1 MTGSNEMN
9 EHESSEMLGDLTTTA
24 IRTLAEV
31 HDTFLQFLRRN
42 LRNES
47 DAEEVMQQVY
57 LRVVVH
63 ASQLRKEESVQI
75 WLRRVLRSALSDYRR
90 RAVARGRAE
99 ADFARKD
106 AATPALVDE
115 LDAFVCMCLYKL
127 LPSLKPEYAEL
138 LRRADLE
145 NEPREAIAASLGLT
159 LGNLTVRLH
168 RARQALRR
176 ALQLSCE
183 TCPIHGYL
191 DCACEYSKRL
201 RSGQVP
207 DQKGSRS
214 TGV

>member
-1 MTGSNEMN
+1 MDED
-9 EHESSEMLGDLTTTA
+9 EHEAGEALAELTPTA

-47 DAEEVMQQVY
+47 DAEEVMQQFY

-63 ASQLRKEESVQI
+63 ASQLRKEESVLA

-90 RAVARGRAE
+90 RAAARERAE

-106 AATPALVDE
+106 AAAPPSTDDLE
-115 LDAFVCMCLYKL
+115 TLVCMCLYKL
-127 LPSLKPEYAEL
+127 LPLLKPEYADI
-138 LRRADLE
+138 LRRVDLE
-145 NEPREAIAASLGLT
+145 SEPREAVATALGLT
-159 LGNLTVRLH
+159 PGNLTVRLH

-176 ALQLSCE
+176 ALQLTCE

-191 DCACEYSKRL
+191 DCGCEYMKRL
-201 RSGQVP
+201 RSGRLP
-207 DQKGSRS
+207 GTGPSRS
-214 TGV
+214 VGV